1 MSSSASKVSLKI
13 TLASDPKLP
22 YKLLSVPEDTPFIH
36 VLRFAC
42 NEFKVPADSS
52 AILTKEGVGVNPN
65 QTAGAIFLKHGSE
78 LSLIPRD
85 RVGSSL
91 GEF

>member
-1 MSSSASKVSLKI
+1 MISS
-13 TLASDPKLP
+13 TLTFSPLS
-22 YKLLSVPEDTPFIH
+22 LSVPEDTPFIH

-65 QTAGAIFLKHGSE
+65 QTAGTLFDHNFSPFIFAQQFFVKGPFS
-78 LSLIPRD
+78 
-85 RVGSSL
+85 
-91 GEF
+91 